1 MKIEFK
7 KQTTIFAVTDYETN
21 ETFEE
26 AIEGDVN
33 EAIDFL
39 RKEYP
44 KYSKIVIKGFELDEK
59 FLPIDLETDNVARR

>member
-1 MKIEFK
+1 MELGFK
-7 KQTTIFAVTDYETN
+7 KQTTIFTVTDHETN